1 MRDVSRLRYT
11 PARQASSLD
20 MTEKKPRRLVLFD
33 IDSTLI
39 NTGGAGVK
47 ALKLA
52 SKKRFGTSDDLSGIE
67 IAGRTDSGIVRQI
80 LTKHGITPT
89 DEELRRFFDTYTEL
103 LVRQLP
109 ICDGR
114 VLPGITE
121 LLERLQSHP
130 HITLALLTGNLA
142 RGAQLKLEHYGL
154 WKYFPFGA
162 FADDH
167 HDRNELGTVAC
178 ARALQH
184 TGWRFI
190 PSSVDVIGDTEH
202 DVACGKAIGARAI
215 AVATGSRPRE
225 KLAESKP
232 DFLFD
237 DLSQTDEVVGQ
248 LGW

>member
-1 MRDVSRLRYT
+1 
-11 PARQASSLD
+11 
-20 MTEKKPRRLVLFD
+20 MTEEKPRRLVLFD

-39 NTGGAGVK
+39 NSGGAGVL

-52 SKKRFGTSDDLSGIE
+52 TKKRFGTDDDLTGVE

-80 LTKHGITPT
+80 LAKHGTQST
-89 DEELRRFFDTYTEL
+89 DEELRGFFDTYIEL
-103 LVRQLP
+103 LSQQLP
-109 ICDGR
+109 IGKGH

-121 LLERLQSHP
+121 LLERLESRP
-130 HITLALLTGNLA
+130 HITLGLLTGNLA

-167 HDRNELGTVAC
+167 HDRNELGVVAC
-178 ARALQH
+178 ARALEH
-184 TGWRFI
+184 TGWQFA
-190 PSSVDVIGDTEH
+190 PSSADVIGDTEH
-202 DVACGKAIGARAI
+202 DIACGKAIGARTI

-225 KLAESKP
+225 RLAESEP

-237 DLSQTDEVVGQ
+237 DFSQTNDVIAK

>member
-1 MRDVSRLRYT
+1 MREVSA
-11 PARQASSLD
+11 PAGPAYSLD
-20 MTEKKPRRLVLFD
+20 MTEKESKRLVLFD

-39 NTGGAGVK
+39 NTGGAGIE
-47 ALKLA
+47 ALKLT
-52 SKKRFGTSDDLSGIE
+52 SKKRFGTDDDLSGIE

-80 LTKHGITPT
+80 LSKHEIPPT
-89 DEELRRFFDTYTEL
+89 DDELGRFFDTYIEL
-103 LVRQLP
+103 LAEQLP
-109 ICDGR
+109 ICEGR
-114 VLPGITE
+114 VLPGIAE
-121 LLERLQSHP
+121 LLARLHARP
-130 HITLALLTGNLA
+130 YIILALLTGNLA

-154 WKYFPFGA
+154 WKFFPFGA

-178 ARALQH
+178 ARALER
-184 TGWRFI
+184 TGSQFI

-202 DVACGKAIGARAI
+202 DVACGKAIQARTI

-225 KLAESKP
+225 RLAQSEP

-237 DLSQTDEVVGQ
+237 DLSDTDGVIAK

>member
-1 MRDVSRLRYT
+1 
-11 PARQASSLD
+11 
-20 MTEKKPRRLVLFD
+20 MTEETPRRLVLFD

-39 NTGGAGVK
+39 NTGGAGVQ

-52 SKKRFGTSDDLSGIE
+52 SKKRFGIDDDLSGVE

-80 LTKHGITPT
+80 LAKHGTQPT
-89 DEELRRFFDTYTEL
+89 DEELRRFFDTYIEL
-103 LVRQLP
+103 LARQLA
-109 ICDGR
+109 ITEGR
-114 VLPGITE
+114 VLPGIVE
-121 LLERLQSHP
+121 LLERLESRP
-130 HITLALLTGNLA
+130 HITLGLLTGNLA

-167 HDRNELGTVAC
+167 HDRNELGIVAS
-178 ARALQH
+178 ARALEH
-184 TGWRFI
+184 TGRQFA

-202 DVACGKAIGARAI
+202 DIACGKAIGARTI

-225 KLAESKP
+225 ILAKSEP

-237 DLSQTDEVVGQ
+237 DFSQTNDVIAE

>member
-1 MRDVSRLRYT
+1 MRDVS
-11 PARQASSLD
+11 ARAGLTYSLN

-39 NTGGAGVK
+39 NTGGAGVQ

-52 SKKRFGTSDDLSGIE
+52 TEGQFGIGDDLSGVE

-80 LTKHGITPT
+80 LAKHGTQPT
-89 DEELRRFFDTYTEL
+89 DEELRRFFDIYIEL
-103 LVRQLP
+103 LARQLP
-109 ICDGR
+109 ICEGH
-114 VLPGITE
+114 VLPGIVE
-121 LLERLQSHP
+121 LLERLESRP
-130 HITLALLTGNLA
+130 HITLGLLTGNLA
-142 RGAQLKLEHYGL
+142 RGAQLKLEHYAL

-167 HDRNELGTVAC
+167 HDRNELGLVAC
-178 ARALQH
+178 ARALEH
-184 TGWRFI
+184 TGWQFA
-190 PSSVDVIGDTEH
+190 PSAVDVIGDTEH
-202 DVACGKAIGARAI
+202 DVACGKAIGARTI

-225 KLAESKP
+225 RLAESEP

-237 DLSQTDEVVGQ
+237 DFSRTNEVVAK